1 MRIAREK
8 NPLLSFK
15 AALPGMR
22 DKGIGLKGD
31 VVKKPDAK
39 QRSSGRC
46 CEGKKK
52 KIKKAKWSFRQ
63 LGRK

>member
-8 NPLLSFK
+8 NPLLSFT

-22 DKGIGLKGD
+22 DKGKGLKGD
-31 VVKKPDAK
+31 VVKKPEAK

-46 CEGKKK
+46 GGEKKLNR
-52 KIKKAKWSFRQ
+52 A
-63 LGRK
+63 LGS